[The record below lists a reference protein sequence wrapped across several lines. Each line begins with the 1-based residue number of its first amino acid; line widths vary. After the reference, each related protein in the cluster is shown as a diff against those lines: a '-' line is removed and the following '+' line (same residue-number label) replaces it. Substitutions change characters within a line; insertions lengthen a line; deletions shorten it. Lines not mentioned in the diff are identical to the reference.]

1 MEEKVQITADA
12 SSSEKRHAVYKDNY
26 VEYML
31 CLALDIGEGMLRNG
45 GEVSRVEE
53 AVERICRA
61 YGAMHVEVFSI
72 VSVVHASVRMPDG
85 SYSAQMR
92 RIRKSG
98 TDLGKLESFNALSR
112 EVCATKMPFEELE
125 HRISSIK
132 ARRSYPAW
140 LTILAM
146 IAINAAFTLFFGGTI
161 RDTIIAGFIGA
172 IVSVFELL
180 PKKNIT
186 GMAQTVVSSFII
198 SLLAAISVM
207 LGIGDN
213 GSTIIIGS
221 IMTLVPGISF
231 GTALRDLLIGDLAT
245 GSLRTLSA
253 VLQALMIA
261 FGYMLAVALTGG
273 AAI

>member
-1 MEEKVQITADA
+1 MEEKIEEIKE
-12 SSSEKRHAVYKDNY
+12 EKRREIYKDNFA
-26 VEYML
+26 EYML
-31 CLALDIGEGMLRNG
+31 CLALDVAEGMLKNG

-61 YGAMHVEVFSI
+61 YGAMHIEVFSI

-112 EVCATKMPFEELE
+112 EICATRMPFDELE
-125 HRISSIK
+125 QKLSEIK

-140 LTILAM
+140 LTVLAM
-146 IAINAAFTLFFGGTI
+146 IAINASFTLFFGGTI
-161 RDTIIAGFIGA
+161 RDTVVAGVIGA
-172 IVSVFELL
+172 VVSIFELF

-186 GMAQTVVSSFII
+186 GMAQTVISSFII
-198 SLLAAISVM
+198 SLLAAVSVM
-207 LGIGDN
+207 LGVGDN
-213 GSTIIIGS
+213 GSTIVIGS
-221 IMTLVPGISF
+221 IMTLVPGLAF

-245 GSLRTLSA
+245 GSLRTLAA

-261 FGYMLAVALTGG
+261 FGYMLAVVLTGG
-273 AAI
+273 SAI